1 MNQIGMK
8 QMSFFSE
15 DRHIQNFRLNLN
27 HNIIQS
33 MIGFLKIIMNSDQV
47 VTLKKI
53 RKSHNK

>member
-47 VTLKKI
+47 VTLKK
-53 RKSHNK
+53 NKKIS